1 MRFRGILLLILLLPF
16 LGACE
21 QPSSEQA
28 ATLFD
33 GDWIAFS
40 HPGDWKVARQAQG
53 ERQAIRVEGPAG
65 AYLAITIL
73 PADGAGDLESFA
85 QELSRDDAEARLTLA
100 DRPAHTGRLHGY
112 RETLQLQGRQVQ
124 REYQQVTRNDETA
137 YLFSEVTAS
146 QAVQAQPGF
155 DLVFTT
161 FRFK

>member
-1 MRFRGILLLILLLPF
+1 MGVTDCPF
-16 LGACE
+16 LGACD

-40 HPGDWKVARQAQG
+40 HPGDWKVTRQAQG
-53 ERQAIRVEGPAG
+53 ERQAIRLEGPAD

-73 PADGAGDLESFA
+73 PADAADDLEAFA
-85 QELSRDDAEARLTLA
+85 RALPRDHPEARLMLA

-112 RETLQLQGRQVQ
+112 RETLQLDGRQVQ
-124 REYQQVTRNDETA
+124 REYHQVTRNEDSA
-137 YLFSEVTAS
+137 YLVSEVA
-146 QAVQAQPGF
+146 AARALQAQPGF